1 MAMCEFCHKH
11 GEGKKWYLQ
20 AELYSED
27 LLSDLR
33 RRKFIHD
40 FFQTPASLAKDEGR
54 LDDFRR
60 MPAFAKAV
68 LTPLMVNRQKR
79 VHYGQV
85 VPIEDVDRIFE
96 FVNSVV
102 RLPCICRQATVGS
115 EQRYCYGVSMV
126 PSDKSQ
132 FGQIVRAIDASY
144 LNGPETQGVE
154 ALPKETALASLREL
168 EKKGLCHTVWTFI
181 TPFIGGICN
190 CDRSDC
196 MAMRST
202 VTMGF
207 PVMFRA
213 EYVASVNPEL
223 CNGCRQCMRACQF
236 GAMGFGIAHEKV
248 MIDPRRC
255 YGCGIC
261 RANCTKNAIL
271 LYERSAVP
279 AAAGIW

>member
-1 MAMCEFCHKH
+1 MCEFCHKH

-20 AELYSED
+20 AQNYSED

-33 RRKFIHD
+33 RRKFIQD
-40 FFQTPASLAKDEGR
+40 FIRSPEHISEAMRKLGEMERAPSFVRSVITPIA
-54 LDDFRR
+54 
-60 MPAFAKAV
+60 
-68 LTPLMVNRQKR
+68 VNRQKK

-85 VPIEDVDRIFE
+85 LPIEEVERVFA
-96 FVNSVV
+96 FVNSIV
-102 RLPCICRQATVGS
+102 RLPCICRQAMVGS

-126 PSDKSQ
+126 AHEESR
-132 FGQIVRAIDASY
+132 FNQIVRETDASY
-144 LNGPETQGVE
+144 LNGPDTGGLE
-154 ALPKETALASLREL
+154 ALSKEGALASLREL

-196 MAMRST
+196 AAMRAT
-202 VTMGF
+202 VNMNF

-213 EYVASVNPEL
+213 EYVAEVNPEL

-236 GAMGFGIAHEKV
+236 GAMGYSIAHEKV
-248 MIDPRRC
+248 VIDPRRC

-261 RANCTKNAIL
+261 RSLCTKDAIAL
-271 LYERSAVP
+271 AERSSVP
-279 AAAGIW
+279 LAQGVW